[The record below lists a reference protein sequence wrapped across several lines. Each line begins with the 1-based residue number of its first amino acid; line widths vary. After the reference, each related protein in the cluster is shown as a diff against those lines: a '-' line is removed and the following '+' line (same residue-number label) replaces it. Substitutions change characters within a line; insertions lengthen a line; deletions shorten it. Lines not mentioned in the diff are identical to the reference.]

1 MVSGDIKPTT
11 FARLSKFSVS
21 SSFQAVKPFRDSLC
35 VLCLRCKPYHG
46 REEMAPVVRAE
57 PNGSQALLTFDGAFA
72 DLEEFGWLS
81 FIRKFDGFNMII
93 ARQFALSFD
102 GGRAKVGDLQLEI
115 TEQSISS
122 ATGLPVI
129 GEKWSKN
136 YRVKDVPWTLLF
148 RSRNVKSCGRGLPAK
163 MLKPRWYDLLMILK
177 QFITCEG
184 RYGFV
189 FLFHLRLLMVF
200 MGFELNMPYYLHRS
214 IFKMV
219 KRYKRNQADTSLF
232 HVGLIKILVVS
243 ELGLHRDSWQNFL
256 NRNGFTEFNP
266 PLVDKSMVSGDE
278 TNPVPYSVLLPT
290 PEPDSPMAETK
301 AVKPITSKS
310 RAKNA
315 VKSKRNAR
323 MISRMERNK
332 SKPPVKTEPIT
343 IGDDSDSSI
352 ERFLAREGFDIDEPP
367 YDFVDNLP
375 PCLQD
380 NPDYPGI
387 KSSFETRGETSK
399 PSPSQKATAPCDQ
412 CGLWLERYYLDVPKL
427 QSKIRDLE
435 SQVAKLAGRNDKGHP
450 NDKNQLTTGSIM
462 FKNVESATAIVN
474 SKLT

>member
-11 FARLSKFSVS
+11 FACLSKFSVS

-35 VLCLRCKPYHG
+35 VLCLRFKPYHG
-46 REEMAPVVRAE
+46 CEEMAPVVRAE

-81 FIRKFDGFNMII
+81 FIQKFDGFNMIVS
-93 ARQFALSFD
+93 RQFALSFD

-163 MLKPRWYDLLMILK
+163 ILKPRWYDLLMILK

-214 IFKMV
+214 IFKMA

-243 ELGLHRDSWQNFL
+243 ELVLRRDSWQNFL

-266 PLVDKSMVSGDE
+266 PLVDKPMVSGDE
-278 TNPVPYSVLLPT
+278 ANHVPYSVLLPIL
-290 PEPDSPMAETK
+290 EPDSPMAETK
-301 AVKPITSKS
+301 VVKPITSKA

-343 IGDDSDSSI
+343 IDDDSDSSI
-352 ERFLAREGFDIDEPP
+352 ERFLAREGFVNDEPP

-375 PCLQD
+375 PCLKD

-387 KSSFETRGETSK
+387 KSSFENPWSNVQTPPCSK
-399 PSPSQKATAPCDQ
+399 GYCT
-412 CGLWLERYYLDVPKL
+412 L
-427 QSKIRDLE
+427 
-435 SQVAKLAGRNDKGHP
+435 
-450 NDKNQLTTGSIM
+450 
-462 FKNVESATAIVN
+462 
-474 SKLT
+474 